1 MSSWIALPRC
11 RLMVSFVIFSLHV
24 IIVLIEKVA
33 LFVLLLGI
41 LRAHFDLIIA
51 EKVYLVDPLP
61 LNLGLC
67 RPRSKNYRFI
77 AQHVEH
83 LVCTIILGGKCF
95 FWLLMSVGQVPIYLR
110 KPWISAKKNIEIW
123 PGLGTG
129 GMIRLNTE
137 IRLIRLPR
145 NTLRVLHRG

>member
-1 MSSWIALPRC
+1 
-11 RLMVSFVIFSLHV
+11 MVSFVIFSLHV
-24 IIVLIEKVA
+24 IIILIEKVA

-77 AQHVEH
+77 
-83 LVCTIILGGKCF
+83 VCWG
-95 FWLLMSVGQVPIYLR
+95 
-110 KPWISAKKNIEIW
+110 A
-123 PGLGTG
+123 
-129 GMIRLNTE
+129 
-137 IRLIRLPR
+137 
-145 NTLRVLHRG
+145 H